1 MRGWQMEQ
9 SRLLFEMGQDLS
21 KRDPRYDILFEP
33 VQIGPVIAPNRFFA
47 VPHATGHN
55 PLMPNGSIG
64 MRETKAEGGWGTV
77 AMQLAE
83 IDPTSDISNLPM
95 EKFWDDTD
103 VKSHALMVERVKA
116 HGALAAIE
124 LAHTGLRARNMDTGT
139 PVLGPSSM
147 RILKPQNP
155 IQSKAM
161 DKADIKAFRES
172 HKAAVHRAKRA
183 GYDMV
188 YVYAAH
194 DAALVWHFLN
204 PIYNHR
210 TDEYG
215 GSFENRL
222 RLLRE
227 VLEDTMEAANGDV
240 AVAVRIPAHD
250 FKQGSPLTYD
260 NEARAVI
267 ESLAEVPDLWD
278 VNVAGWPRDS
288 GTSRFDDEGHQ
299 EKYTSY
305 VKQITTKP
313 VVGVGRYT
321 SADAMVGLIN
331 RGVYDLIGGSR
342 PSIADPFLPNKIKEG
357 RMDDIRE
364 CIGCNVCV
372 SSDAYSVPLMC
383 TQNPTISQE
392 WRRGWHPE
400 YIPQAISRDTTLIIG
415 SGPAGL
421 ECALTLA
428 KAGHEVTVAEQGV
441 EFGGRV
447 RKEASLM
454 GLSAWG
460 RVKDYRLY
468 QLRQLGNVS
477 LFANSEIGVDDATA
491 FEADN
496 IIVATGSDWRADGA
510 GATTFSSIPG
520 FAENALTP
528 DDVMAGAQ
536 MSGPIVIYDDDHYYM
551 GNVLA
556 AQLAT
561 QGFEVH
567 LVCPLPSIAEW
578 MGYTL
583 ETPRVL
589 DQMVSLG
596 VRMHPN
602 TTVHGWAGNALK
614 VSRSDSG
621 ASLPDIEGGT
631 LITVG
636 ARQPNDTVL
645 TALRDISDLAQ
656 KTTGIGD
663 CLAPNI
669 IQAAVFSGH
678 AEARRLIGGHDGD
691 VRYKRE
697 TPVLFER

>member
-1 MRGWQMEQ
+1 MDGSHPNRH
-9 SRLLFEMGQDLS
+9 
-21 KRDPRYDILFEP
+21 PRYDVLFEP
-33 VQIGPVIAPNRFFA
+33 VKIGPVTAPNRFYS
-47 VPHATGHN
+47 VPHATGHS

-64 MRETKAEGGWGTV
+64 MRAMKAEGGWGV
-77 AMQLAE
+77 VSMQVAE

-95 EKFWDDTD
+95 ERFWDDTD
-103 VKSHALMVERVKA
+103 VKSHALMVERVKR
-116 HGALAAIE
+116 HGALTAIE
-124 LAHTGLRARNMDTGT
+124 LAHTGIRARNMDTGT

-161 DKADIKAFRES
+161 DKSDIKAFRDS
-172 HKAAVHRAKRA
+172 HKRAVLRAKEA
-183 GYDMV
+183 GYDIV

-204 PIYNHR
+204 PIYNQR
-210 TDEYG
+210 SDAYG

-227 VLEDTMEAANGDV
+227 VLDDTMEAAAGDV

-250 FKQGSPLTYD
+250 FKSGSPLTYD

-278 VNVAGWPRDS
+278 VNVASWPRDS

-305 VKQITTKP
+305 VKEVTSKP

-321 SADAMVGLIN
+321 SPDAMVRLIN
-331 RGVYDLIGGSR
+331 TGVFDLIGASR

-357 RMDDIRE
+357 RIDDIRE

-400 YIPQAISRDTTLIIG
+400 IIPSAPRADATLIIG

-428 KAGHEVTVAEQGV
+428 KAGHEVTIAERAS

-447 RKEASLM
+447 LKESALK
-454 GLSAWG
+454 GLAAWG

-468 QLRQLGNVS
+468 HLRQMGNVS
-477 LFANSEIGVDDATA
+477 LYAESEIGAADIAEFA
-491 FEADN
+491 ADN
-496 IIVATGSDWRADGA
+496 IIVATGATWRNDGV
-510 GATTFSSIPG
+510 GATGFQPVDGFS
-520 FAENALTP
+520 AQALTP
-528 DDVMAGAQ
+528 DDIMGGAQ
-536 MSGPIVIYDDDHYYM
+536 ITGPVLIYDDDHYYM

-556 AQLAT
+556 GHLAAQ
-561 QGFEVH
+561 GHEVH

-583 ETPRVL
+583 ETPRVIEE
-589 DQMVSLG
+589 MIALG
-596 VRMHPN
+596 VHMHPN
-602 TTVHGWAGNALK
+602 TTAISWTASELRVA
-614 VSRSDSG
+614 RSDTG
-621 ASLPDIEGGT
+621 QELPVIKAAQ
-631 LITVG
+631 LVFVG
-636 ARQPNDTVL
+636 ARHPNDDLL
-645 TALRDISDLAQ
+645 TRLREDEALGGRV
-656 KTTGIGD
+656 TGIGD
-663 CLAPNI
+663 CLAPGI

-678 AEARRLIGGHDGD
+678 AEARRLIGGGSELGGF
-691 VRYKRE
+691 KRE
-697 TPVLFER
+697 APILFEV

>member
-1 MRGWQMEQ
+1 MDG
-9 SRLLFEMGQDLS
+9 SPT
-21 KRDPRYDILFEP
+21 RDPRYDILFEP
-33 VQIGPVIAPNRFFA
+33 VQIGPVTAPNRFYS
-47 VPHATGHN
+47 VPHATGHS
-55 PLMPNGSIG
+55 PLMPNGSIA
-64 MRETKAEGGWGTV
+64 MREMKAEGGWGV
-77 AMQLAE
+77 VSMQVAE
-83 IDPTSDISNLPM
+83 IDPSSDISNLPM
-95 EKFWDDTD
+95 ERFWDDTD
-103 VKSHALMVERVKA
+103 IKSHALMIERVKR
-116 HGALAAIE
+116 HGAITACE
-124 LAHTGLRARNMDTGT
+124 LAHTGIRARNMDTGT
-139 PVLGPSSM
+139 PVLGPSSQ

-161 DKADIKAFRES
+161 DKEDIRAFRAS
-172 HKAAVHRAKRA
+172 HRRAVGRAKQA
-183 GYDMV
+183 GYDIV

-204 PIYNHR
+204 PNYNKR

-227 VLEDTMEAANGDV
+227 VLHDTMEEAAGEV

-250 FKQGSPLTYD
+250 FKSGSPLTYD

-267 ESLAEVPDLWD
+267 EALAEVPDLWD
-278 VNVAGWPRDS
+278 VNVASWPRDS

-299 EKYTSY
+299 EAYTNY
-305 VKQITTKP
+305 VSQVTTKP

-321 SADAMVGLIN
+321 SPDTMVRLI
-331 RGVYDLIGGSR
+331 RSGDFHLIGAAR
-342 PSIADPFLPNKIKEG
+342 PSIADPFLPKKIKEG
-357 RMDDIRE
+357 RVDDIRE

-400 YIPQAISRDTTLIIG
+400 VVPKAPRRESTLIIG

-428 KAGHEVTVAEQGV
+428 RAGHEVTVADRAP

-447 RKEASLM
+447 LRESGLR

-468 QLRQLGNVS
+468 QLQQLGNVS
-477 LFANSEIGVDDATA
+477 LYAGSDISVGDVAE

-496 IIVATGSDWRADGA
+496 IIVATGALWRDDGA
-510 GATTFSSIPG
+510 GATEFDHVPG
-520 FAENALTP
+520 FAGHALTP
-528 DDVMAGAQ
+528 DDVMAGAAFD
-536 MSGPIVIYDDDHYYM
+536 GPIVIYDDDHYYM

-556 AQLAT
+556 GHLAAQGHA
-561 QGFEVH
+561 VH

-583 ETPRVL
+583 ESPRVI
-589 DQMVSLG
+589 DKMIELG
-596 VRMHPN
+596 VQMSPN
-602 TTVHGWAGNALK
+602 VTASRWSGSGLEV
-614 VSRSDSG
+614 VRSDTG
-621 ASLPDIEGGT
+621 QTLPAIEAKH
-631 LITVG
+631 LIMVG
-636 ARQPNDTVL
+636 ARTPRDALFLALKGTEGLGHKV
-645 TALRDISDLAQ
+645 TA
-656 KTTGIGD
+656 IGD
-663 CLAPNI
+663 CVAPGI

-678 AEARRLIGGHDGD
+678 AEARRLIGD
-691 VRYKRE
+691 VPASGTFRRE
-697 TPVLFER
+697 TPMLF

>member
-1 MRGWQMEQ
+1 MDG
-9 SRLLFEMGQDLS
+9 SNS
-21 KRDPRYDILFEP
+21 RDPRYDILFEP
-33 VQIGPVIAPNRFFA
+33 LKIGPVTAPNRFYS
-47 VPHATGHN
+47 VPHATGHS

-64 MRETKAEGGWGTV
+64 MREMKARGGWGV
-77 AMQLAE
+77 ISMQVAE

-95 EKFWDDTD
+95 ERFWDETD
-103 VKSHALMVERVKA
+103 VKSHALMVERVKR
-116 HGALAAIE
+116 HGAITAVEI
-124 LAHTGLRARNMDTGT
+124 AHTGIRARNMDSGT
-139 PVLGPSSM
+139 PVLGPSSQ

-172 HKAAVHRAKRA
+172 HRRAVRRSKQA
-183 GYDMV
+183 GYDIV

-204 PIYNHR
+204 PIYNKR

-227 VLEDTMEAANGDV
+227 VLEDTMEEAAGDV

-250 FKQGSPLTYD
+250 FKSGSPLTFD

-267 ESLAEVPDLWD
+267 ESLAEIPDLWD
-278 VNVAGWPRDS
+278 VNVASWPRDS
-288 GTSRFDDEGHQ
+288 GTSRFDAEGHQ

-305 VKQITTKP
+305 VKQVTTKP

-331 RGVYDLIGGSR
+331 KGIFDMVGASR
-342 PSIADPFLPNKIKEG
+342 PSIADPYLPNKIREG
-357 RMDDIRE
+357 RIDDIRE

-400 YIPQAISRDTTLIIG
+400 IIPQAPRRESSLIIG
-415 SGPAGL
+415 SGPSGL

-428 KAGHEVTVAEQGV
+428 RAGHEVTVAERAG

-447 RKEASLM
+447 SKESRLK
-454 GLSAWG
+454 GLAAWG

-468 QLRQLGNVS
+468 QLQQMSNVS
-477 LFANSEIGVDDATA
+477 LYAESDIGVDDVAE

-496 IIVATGSDWRADGA
+496 VIVATGASWRDDGT
-510 GATTFSSIPG
+510 GATSFEGIEG
-520 FAENALTP
+520 FKGAARTP
-528 DDVMAGAQ
+528 DDVMAGVAFD
-536 MSGPIVIYDDDHYYM
+536 GPIVIYDDDHYYM

-556 AQLAT
+556 GHLAAK
-561 QGFEVH
+561 GHEVH

-583 ETPRVL
+583 ESPRVL
-589 DQMVSLG
+589 EDMIALG
-596 VRMHPN
+596 VEMYPN
-602 TTVHGWAGNALK
+602 TTAICWTGDALN
-614 VSRSDSG
+614 VRRSDTG
-621 ASLPDIEGGT
+621 QPEPAITGQH

-636 ARQPNDTVL
+636 ARMPKDELLVALKNNDRF
-645 TALRDISDLAQ
+645 AGGGSR
-656 KTTGIGD
+656 IGD
-663 CLAPNI
+663 CLAPGI

-678 AEARRLIGGHDGD
+678 AEARRLIGD
-691 VRYKRE
+691 VPPSGIYRRE
-697 TPVLFER
+697 TPVLFDGRDWA

>member
-1 MRGWQMEQ
+1 MTR
-9 SRLLFEMGQDLS
+9 
-21 KRDPRYDILFEP
+21 RDPRYDILFEP
-33 VQIGPVIAPNRFFA
+33 VQIGPVTAPNRFFS
-47 VPHATGHN
+47 VPHATGHS
-55 PLMPNGSIG
+55 PLMPNGSIA
-64 MRETKAEGGWGTV
+64 MREMKAEGGWGV
-77 AMQLAE
+77 ISMQVAE

-95 EKFWDDTD
+95 ERFWDDTD
-103 VKSHALMVERVKA
+103 VKSHALMVERVKR
-116 HGALAAIE
+116 HGAITAVEI
-124 LAHTGLRARNMDTGT
+124 AHTGIRARNMDTGT

-172 HKAAVHRAKRA
+172 HRRAVQRAKKA

-204 PIYNHR
+204 PLYNKR

-215 GSFENRL
+215 GSFKNRL

-227 VLEDTMEAANGDV
+227 VLDDTMEEAAGDL

-250 FKQGSPLTYD
+250 FKSGSPLTYD

-278 VNVAGWPRDS
+278 VNVASWPRDS

-305 VKQITTKP
+305 VKQVTTKP

-321 SADAMVGLIN
+321 SADAMVSLIKK
-331 RGVYDLIGGSR
+331 GIYDLIGASR

-357 RMDDIRE
+357 RVDDIRE

-372 SSDAYSVPLMC
+372 ASDAYSVPLMC

-400 YIPQAISRDTTLIIG
+400 IIPQAPKRESALIIG
-415 SGPAGL
+415 SGPSGL

-428 KAGHEVTVAEQGV
+428 RAGLEVTVAERKS

-447 RKEASLM
+447 LKESRLK
-454 GLSAWG
+454 GLSAWA

-468 QLRQLGNVS
+468 QLQQMGNVS
-477 LFANSEIGVDDATA
+477 LYAESEIGVDDVAD
-491 FEADN
+491 FEADR
-496 IIVATGSDWRADGA
+496 IIVATGAAWRGDGVGASCFTSIEGFDGA
-510 GATTFSSIPG
+510 
-520 FAENALTP
+520 ALTP
-528 DDVMAGAQ
+528 DDI
-536 MSGPIVIYDDDHYYM
+536 MSGSSFDGPIVIYDDDHYYM

-556 AQLAT
+556 GHLSAQ
-561 QGFEVH
+561 GHEVH

-583 ETPRVL
+583 ESPRVV
-589 DQMVSLG
+589 DEMIALG
-596 VRMHPN
+596 VEMSPN
-602 TTVHGWAGNALK
+602 AAATGWTGSALEL
-614 VSRSDSG
+614 VRSDTG
-621 ASLPDIEGGT
+621 QALPSIAARH
-631 LITVG
+631 LIFVG
-636 ARQPNDTVL
+636 ARSPQD
-645 TALRDISDLAQ
+645 ALLKALKKDEALAW
-656 KTTGIGD
+656 KVSGIGD
-663 CLAPNI
+663 CLAPGI

-678 AEARRLIGGHDGD
+678 AEGRRLIGDAPASGI
-691 VRYKRE
+691 YKRE
-697 TPVLFER
+697 TPVHFDV

>member
-1 MRGWQMEQ
+1 M
-9 SRLLFEMGQDLS
+9 SH
-21 KRDPRYDILFEP
+21 RDPRYDILFEE
-33 VQIGPVIAPNRFFA
+33 VQIGPITAPNRFFS

-64 MRETKAEGGWGTV
+64 MREMKAEGGWGV
-77 AMQLAE
+77 VCMQLAE

-103 VKSHALMVERVKA
+103 IKSHALLVERIKRR
-116 HGALAAIE
+116 GALTAIE
-124 LAHTGLRARNMDTGT
+124 LAHTGIRARNMDTGT

-161 DKADIKAFRES
+161 DKQDIKAFRES
-172 HKAAVHRAKRA
+172 HKRAVHRAKQA

-204 PIYNHR
+204 PMYNHR

-227 VLEDTMEAANGDV
+227 VLEDTMEAAAGDV

-250 FKQGSPLTYD
+250 FKSGSPLTYD

-267 ESLAEVPDLWD
+267 ESLAELPDLWD

-305 VKQITTKP
+305 VKQVTTKP
-313 VVGVGRYT
+313 VVGVGRYA
-321 SADAMVGLIN
+321 SADAMASLVKK
-331 RGVYDLIGGSR
+331 GVFDLIGASR
-342 PSIADPFLPNKIKEG
+342 PSIADPFLPKKIKEG
-357 RMDDIRE
+357 RIDDIRE

-372 SSDAYSVPLMC
+372 ASDAYSVPLMC

-400 YIPQAISRDTTLIIG
+400 NIPAAPKKESTLIIG

-428 KAGHEVTVAEQGV
+428 KAGHQVTVAEREP

-447 RKEASLM
+447 LKESALR
-454 GLSAWG
+454 GLAAWG

-468 QLRQLGNVS
+468 QLRQMGNVS
-477 LFANSEIGVDDATA
+477 LYAESEIAAADVAG
-491 FEADN
+491 FGADN
-496 IIVATGSDWRADGA
+496 VVVATGSIWRNDGA
-510 GATTFSSIPG
+510 GATTFKAIEG
-520 FAENALTP
+520 FVGNALTP
-528 DDVMAGAQ
+528 DDVMAGAEI
-536 MSGPIVIYDDDHYYM
+536 SGPVVIYDDDHYYM

-556 AQLAT
+556 GHLAAK
-561 QGFEVH
+561 GHEVH

-583 ETPRVL
+583 ESPRVL
-589 DQMVSLG
+589 DDMVELG
-596 VRMHPN
+596 VHMHPN
-602 TTVHGWAGNALK
+602 TTVSRWNGSALEVARADTGQELPQIAGAH
-614 VSRSDSG
+614 
-621 ASLPDIEGGT
+621 
-631 LITVG
+631 LIAVG
-636 ARQPNDTVL
+636 ARLPTDDL
-645 TALRDISDLAQ
+645 LSKLREDPALADCVS
-656 KTTGIGD
+656 GIGD
-663 CLAPNI
+663 CLAPGI

-678 AEARRLIGGHDGD
+678 AEARRLIGDFPESGI
-691 VRYKRE
+691 YKRE
-697 TPVLFER
+697 TPVLFDR

>member
-1 MRGWQMEQ
+1 
-9 SRLLFEMGQDLS
+9 
-21 KRDPRYDILFEP
+21 
-33 VQIGPVIAPNRFFA
+33 
-47 VPHATGHN
+47 
-55 PLMPNGSIG
+55 
-64 MRETKAEGGWGTV
+64 
-77 AMQLAE
+77 MQLAE
-83 IDPTSDISNLPM
+83 IDPTSDISNLPI

-103 VKSHALMVERVKA
+103 VKSHALMVERVKK
-116 HGALAAIE
+116 HGALTAIE

-139 PVLGPSSM
+139 PVLAPSSL

-161 DKADIKAFRES
+161 DKSDIAAFRKS
-172 HKAAVHRAKRA
+172 HRAAVRRAKQA

-204 PIYNHR
+204 PLYNYR

-215 GSFENRL
+215 GSFENRM

-227 VLEDTMEAANGDV
+227 VLEDTMDEAAGDV

-250 FKQGSPLTYD
+250 FKAGSPLTYD
-260 NEARAVI
+260 NEARDVI
-267 ESLAEVPDLWD
+267 EALAEVPDLWD

-288 GTSRFDDEGHQ
+288 GTSRFDHEGHQ

-305 VKQITTKP
+305 VKGLTSKP

-321 SADAMVGLIN
+321 SPDAMVGLIK
-331 RGVYDLIGGSR
+331 RGVYDFIGASR

-357 RMDDIRE
+357 RIEDIRE

-400 YIPQAISRDTTLIIG
+400 YIPQAPRAEKTLIIG

-421 ECALTLA
+421 DCALTLA
-428 KAGHEVTVAEQGV
+428 KAGHDVTLAEKHA

-447 RKEASLM
+447 RLESALR

-460 RVKDYRLY
+460 RVADYRLY
-468 QLRQLGNVS
+468 HLRQMANVALYS
-477 LFANSEIGVDDATA
+477 ASDITA
-491 FEADN
+491 GDIVAFDTDN
-496 IIVATGSDWRADGA
+496 IVFATGSTWRNDGV
-510 GATTFSSIPG
+510 GATRYTPIDG
-520 FAENALTP
+520 FAAHAMTP
-528 DDVMAGAQ
+528 DDVMAGRHIT
-536 MSGPIVIYDDDHYYM
+536 GPVVIYDDDHYYM

-556 AQLAT
+556 AHMAAK
-561 QGFEVH
+561 GVKVH

-583 ETPRVL
+583 ESPRVL
-589 DQMVSLG
+589 DEMMTLG
-596 VRMHPN
+596 VHMYPN
-602 TTVHGWAGNALK
+602 TSAVRWSGSSLH
-614 VSRSDSG
+614 VVRSDTGQDLPEIAG
-621 ASLPDIEGGT
+621 AT
-631 LITVG
+631 LIDVSG
-636 ARQPNDTVL
+636 RMPNDGL
-645 TALRDISDLAQ
+645 LNQMKENPNISASVR
-656 KTTGIGD
+656 GIGD
-663 CLAPNI
+663 CLAPGI

-678 AEARRLIGGHDGD
+678 AEARRLIGD
-691 VRYKRE
+691 VPENGIYKRE
-697 TPVLFER
+697 TPVLFEI

>member
-1 MRGWQMEQ
+1 MDG
-9 SRLLFEMGQDLS
+9 SPT
-21 KRDPRYDILFEP
+21 RDPRYDILFEP
-33 VQIGPVIAPNRFFA
+33 VKIGPVTAPNRFYS
-47 VPHATGHN
+47 VPHATGHS

-64 MRETKAEGGWGTV
+64 MREMKAEGGWGTV
-77 AMQLAE
+77 SMQVAE
-83 IDPTSDISNLPM
+83 IDPSSDISNLPM

-103 VKSHALMVERVKA
+103 VKSHALMIERVKR
-116 HGALAAIE
+116 HGAITACE
-124 LAHTGLRARNMDTGT
+124 LAHTGIRARNMDTGT
-139 PVLGPSSM
+139 PVLGPSSQ

-161 DKADIKAFRES
+161 DKDDIRAFRDS
-172 HKAAVHRAKRA
+172 HRRAVQRAKQA
-183 GYDMV
+183 GYDIV

-204 PIYNHR
+204 PNYNKR

-227 VLEDTMEAANGDV
+227 VLDDTMEEAAGEV

-250 FKQGSPLTYD
+250 FKSGSPLTYD

-267 ESLAEVPDLWD
+267 EALAEVPDLWD
-278 VNVAGWPRDS
+278 VNVASWPRDS

-299 EKYTSY
+299 EKYTNY
-305 VKQITTKP
+305 VSQITTKP

-321 SADAMVGLIN
+321 SPDTMVRLVKSGEFH
-331 RGVYDLIGGSR
+331 LIGASR

-357 RMDDIRE
+357 RIDDIRE

-400 YIPQAISRDTTLIIG
+400 IIPKAPSRDNTLIIG
-415 SGPAGL
+415 AGPSGL

-428 KAGHEVTVAEQGV
+428 RAGHQVTVAERSS

-447 RKEASLM
+447 LKESQLK

-468 QLRQLGNVS
+468 QLQQMGNVS
-477 LFANSEIGVDDATA
+477 LYTESEIGADDVAD

-496 IIVATGSDWRADGA
+496 IIIATGARWRDDGA
-510 GATTFSSIPG
+510 GATEFDHIPG
-520 FAENALTP
+520 FAGHALTP
-528 DDVMAGAQ
+528 DDVMGNAQ
-536 MSGPIVIYDDDHYYM
+536 FDGPIAVYDDDHYYM

-556 AQLAT
+556 GHLAAQ
-561 QGFEVH
+561 GHEVH

-583 ETPRVL
+583 ESPRVL
-589 DQMVSLG
+589 DQMIELG
-596 VRMHPN
+596 VEMHPN
-602 TTVHGWAGNALK
+602 VTATAWTGNALK
-614 VSRSDSG
+614 VARSDTG
-621 ASLPDIEGGT
+621 RALPAIEAKH
-631 LITVG
+631 LVMVG
-636 ARQPNDTVL
+636 ARTPQDGLLNTL
-645 TALRDISDLAQ
+645 KAAEGM
-656 KTTGIGD
+656 TGKVSGVGD
-663 CLAPNI
+663 CLAPGI

-678 AEARRLIGGHDGD
+678 AEARRLIGD
-691 VRYKRE
+691 VPDTGVFKRE
-697 TPVLFER
+697 TPMLF

>member
-1 MRGWQMEQ
+1 MDSGAH
-9 SRLLFEMGQDLS
+9 
-21 KRDPRYDILFEP
+21 KRDPRYDVLFEP
-33 VQIGPVIAPNRFFA
+33 VQIGPVTAPNRFYS
-47 VPHATGHN
+47 VPHATGHS

-64 MRETKAEGGWGTV
+64 MREMKAEGGWGV
-77 AMQLAE
+77 ISMQVAE
-83 IDPTSDISNLPM
+83 IDLTSDISNLPM
-95 EKFWDDTD
+95 ERFWDDTD
-103 VKSHALMVERVKA
+103 IKSHALMVERVKK
-116 HGALAAIE
+116 HGAITAVE
-124 LAHTGLRARNMDTGT
+124 LAHTGIRARNMDTGT

-161 DKADIKAFRES
+161 DKEDIKAFRDS
-172 HKAAVHRAKRA
+172 HRRAVYRAKEA
-183 GYDMV
+183 GYDIV

-204 PIYNHR
+204 PMYNQR
-210 TDEYG
+210 ADEYG

-227 VLEDTMEAANGDV
+227 VLEDTMEAAAGDV

-250 FKQGSPLTYD
+250 FKSGSPLTYD

-267 ESLAEVPDLWD
+267 ESLAEIPDLWD
-278 VNVAGWPRDS
+278 VNVASWPRDS

-305 VKQITTKP
+305 VKQVTTKP

-321 SADAMVGLIN
+321 SADAMVSLVKK
-331 RGVYDLIGGSR
+331 GVFDLIGASR

-357 RMDDIRE
+357 RIDDIRE

-400 YIPQAISRDTTLIIG
+400 IIPQAPQKEKTLIIG

-428 KAGHEVTVAEQGV
+428 RAGHEVTVAERAS

-447 RKEASLM
+447 LRESGLK
-454 GLSAWG
+454 GLSAWA

-468 QLRQLGNVS
+468 QLQQMGNVS
-477 LFANSEIGVDDATA
+477 LYAESEIDANDVA
-491 FEADN
+491 DFEADN
-496 IIVATGSDWRADGA
+496 IVVATGAKWRNDGV
-510 GATTFSSIPG
+510 GATRFSPIEG
-520 FAENALTP
+520 FVENAVTP
-528 DDVMAGAQ
+528 DDVMAGAEFN
-536 MSGPIVIYDDDHYYM
+536 GPIVIYDDDHYYM

-556 AQLAT
+556 GHLAAR
-561 QGFEVH
+561 GHEVH

-583 ETPRVL
+583 ESPRVL
-589 DQMVSLG
+589 DEMVELG
-596 VRMHPN
+596 VHMYPN
-602 TTVHGWAGNALK
+602 TTVGRWTGTALE
-614 VSRSDSG
+614 VTRSDTGQILPAISG
-621 ASLPDIEGGT
+621 KH
-631 LITVG
+631 LIAVG
-636 ARQPNDTVL
+636 ARRPQDSL
-645 TALRDISDLAQ
+645 LAEL
-656 KTTGIGD
+656 KRLPGLGDHVTGIGD
-663 CLAPNI
+663 CLAPSI

-678 AEARRLIGGHDGD
+678 AHARRLIGHEPENGI
-691 VRYKRE
+691 YKRE
-697 TPVLFER
+697 TPVLFDR

>member
-1 MRGWQMEQ
+1 MDGDAAR
-9 SRLLFEMGQDLS
+9 
-21 KRDPRYDILFEP
+21 RDPRYDVLFDP
-33 VQIGPVIAPNRFFA
+33 VKIGPVTAPNRFFA
-47 VPHATGHN
+47 VPHATGHS

-64 MRETKAEGGWGTV
+64 MREMKAEGGWGTI

-83 IDPTSDISNLPM
+83 IDPSSDISNLPM
-95 EKFWDDTD
+95 ERLWDDTD
-103 VKSHALMVERVKA
+103 VKAHALMVERVKK
-116 HGALAAIE
+116 HGALTACE
-124 LAHTGLRARNMDTGT
+124 LAHTGIRARNMDTGT
-139 PVLGPSSM
+139 PVLGPSSQ

-161 DKADIKAFRES
+161 DKDDIRAFRES
-172 HKAAVHRAKRA
+172 HRRAVRRARQA
-183 GYDMV
+183 GYDIV

-204 PIYNHR
+204 PIYNRR

-227 VLEDTMEAANGDV
+227 VLDDTMEEAAGKV

-250 FKQGSPLTYD
+250 FKSGSPLTYD

-267 ESLAEVPDLWD
+267 ERLAEVPDLWD
-278 VNVAGWPRDS
+278 VNVASWPRDS

-305 VKQITTKP
+305 VKQITSKP

-321 SADAMVGLIN
+321 SADAMVSLVRKGI
-331 RGVYDLIGGSR
+331 YDLIGAAR

-357 RMDDIRE
+357 RIDDIRE

-400 YIPQAISRDTTLIIG
+400 IIPQAPRRASTLIIG

-428 KAGHEVTVAEQGV
+428 RAGHEVTVAERAS

-447 RKEASLM
+447 REESGLR

-477 LFANSEIGVDDATA
+477 LFAASEIDAQGA
-491 FEADN
+491 ADFDADN
-496 IIVATGSDWRADGA
+496 IVVATGATWGGDGV
-510 GATTFSSIPG
+510 GATEFGGVEG
-520 FAENALTP
+520 FDEAALTP
-528 DDVMAGAQ
+528 DDVMAGAAFD
-536 MSGPIVIYDDDHYYM
+536 GPIIIYDDDHYYM

-556 AQLAT
+556 GHLAAQ
-561 QGFEVH
+561 GHRVH

-583 ETPRVL
+583 ESPRVI
-589 DQMVSLG
+589 DEMIALG
-596 VRMHPN
+596 VETYPN
-602 TTVHGWAGNALK
+602 TTALGWTGSGLR
-614 VSRSDSG
+614 VTRSDTG
-621 ASLPDIEGGT
+621 QALPEIMGKH
-631 LITVG
+631 LVFVG
-636 ARQPNDTVL
+636 ARTPRAGLL
-645 TALRDISDLAQ
+645 TALKATDGLQGKLSAV
-656 KTTGIGD
+656 GD
-663 CLAPNI
+663 CVAPGI

-678 AEARRLIGGHDGD
+678 AAARRLIGD
-691 VRYKRE
+691 VPNSGIYKRE
-697 TPVLFER
+697 TPVLFDG

>member
-1 MRGWQMEQ
+1 M
-9 SRLLFEMGQDLS
+9 
-21 KRDPRYDILFEP
+21 RDPRYDILFEP
-33 VQIGPVIAPNRFFA
+33 VKIGPITAPNRFFS

-64 MRETKAEGGWGTV
+64 MREMKAEGGWGV
-77 AMQLAE
+77 VSMQLAE
-83 IDPTSDISNLPM
+83 IDPTSDISNLPI

-103 VKSHALMVERVKA
+103 VKSHALLVERIKK
-116 HGALAAIE
+116 HGSLTAIE
-124 LAHTGLRARNMDTGT
+124 LAHTGIRARNMDTGT

-161 DKADIKAFRES
+161 DKQDIKDFRES
-172 HKAAVHRAKRA
+172 HKRAVHRAKQA

-204 PIYNHR
+204 PMYNHR

-227 VLEDTMEAANGDV
+227 VLHDTMEAAAGDV

-250 FKQGSPLTYD
+250 FKEGSPLTYD

-267 ESLAEVPDLWD
+267 ESLADVPDLWD

-299 EKYTSY
+299 EKYTGY
-305 VKQITTKP
+305 VKQITSKP

-321 SADAMVGLIN
+321 SVDAMVGLVKK
-331 RGVYDLIGGSR
+331 GVFDLIGASR
-342 PSIADPFLPNKIKEG
+342 PSIADPFLPNKVKEG
-357 RMDDIRE
+357 RIDDIRE

-400 YIPQAISRDTTLIIG
+400 NIPAAPRAENTLIIG

-428 KAGHEVTVAEQGV
+428 KAGHTVTIAEKDA

-447 RKEASLM
+447 RHESALK
-454 GLSAWG
+454 GLAAWG

-468 QLRQLGNVS
+468 QLQQMGNVS
-477 LFANSEIGVDDATA
+477 LYAESEIAPGDVAD

-496 IIVATGSDWRADGA
+496 IIVATGSKWCNSGA
-510 GATTFSSIPG
+510 GATTFSAIDG
-520 FAENALTP
+520 FAEHAITP
-528 DDVMAGAQ
+528 DDVMAGAEIN
-536 MSGPIVIYDDDHYYM
+536 GPVVIYDDDHYYM

-556 AQLAT
+556 AHLASL
-561 QGFEVH
+561 GHEVH

-583 ETPRVL
+583 ESPRVL
-589 DQMVSLG
+589 DQMVELG
-596 VRMHPN
+596 VHMHPN
-602 TTVHGWAGNALK
+602 TTVKSWTGSALK
-614 VSRSDSG
+614 VTRSDSG
-621 ASLPDIEGGT
+621 TDMSDIAGGT
-631 LITVG
+631 LISVG
-636 ARQPNDTVL
+636 VRNPSDGLL
-645 TALRDISDLAQ
+645 TALKDMSELAD
-656 KTTGIGD
+656 KVSGIGD
-663 CLAPNI
+663 CLAPGI

-678 AEARRLIGGHDGD
+678 AEARKRIGDEPKNGI
-691 VRYKRE
+691 YKRE
-697 TPVLFER
+697 TPVLFPR

>member
-1 MRGWQMEQ
+1 
-9 SRLLFEMGQDLS
+9 
-21 KRDPRYDILFEP
+21 
-33 VQIGPVIAPNRFFA
+33 
-47 VPHATGHN
+47 
-55 PLMPNGSIG
+55 MPNGSIG
-64 MRETKAEGGWGTV
+64 MREMKAEGGWGV
-77 AMQLAE
+77 VCMQLAE

-103 VKSHALMVERVKA
+103 IKSHALLVERIKR
-116 HGALAAIE
+116 HGALTAIE
-124 LAHTGLRARNMDTGT
+124 LAHTGIRARNMDTGT

-161 DKADIKAFRES
+161 DKQDIKAFRES
-172 HKAAVHRAKRA
+172 HKRAVHRAKQA

-204 PIYNHR
+204 PMYNHR

-227 VLEDTMEAANGDV
+227 VLEDTMEAAAGDV

-250 FKQGSPLTYD
+250 FKSGSPLTYD

-267 ESLAEVPDLWD
+267 ESLAELPDLWD

-305 VKQITTKP
+305 VKQVTTKP
-313 VVGVGRYT
+313 VVGVGRYA
-321 SADAMVGLIN
+321 SADAMARLVKK
-331 RGVYDLIGGSR
+331 GVFDLIGASR
-342 PSIADPFLPNKIKEG
+342 PSIADPFLPKKIKEG
-357 RMDDIRE
+357 RIDDIRE

-372 SSDAYSVPLMC
+372 ASDAYSVPLMC

-400 YIPQAISRDTTLIIG
+400 NIPAAPKKESTLIIG

-428 KAGHEVTVAEQGV
+428 KAGHQVTVAERES

-447 RKEASLM
+447 LEESALR
-454 GLSAWG
+454 GLAAWG

-468 QLRQLGNVS
+468 QLRQMGNVS
-477 LFANSEIGVDDATA
+477 LYAESEIAAADVAG
-491 FEADN
+491 FGADN
-496 IIVATGSDWRADGA
+496 VVVATGSIWRDDGA
-510 GATTFSSIPG
+510 GATTFKAIEG
-520 FAENALTP
+520 FAGNALTP
-528 DDVMAGAQ
+528 DDVMAGAEI
-536 MSGPIVIYDDDHYYM
+536 SGPVVIYDDDHYYM

-556 AQLAT
+556 GHLAAK
-561 QGFEVH
+561 GHEVH

-583 ETPRVL
+583 ESPRVL
-589 DQMVSLG
+589 DDMVELG
-596 VRMHPN
+596 VHMHPN
-602 TTVHGWAGNALK
+602 TTVSRWNGSALEVARADTGQELPQIAGAH
-614 VSRSDSG
+614 
-621 ASLPDIEGGT
+621 
-631 LITVG
+631 LIAVG
-636 ARQPNDTVL
+636 ARLPTDDL
-645 TALRDISDLAQ
+645 LSKLREDPALADCVS
-656 KTTGIGD
+656 GIGD
-663 CLAPNI
+663 CLAPGI

-678 AEARRLIGGHDGD
+678 AEARRLIGD
-691 VRYKRE
+691 VPESGIYKRE
-697 TPVLFER
+697 TPVLFDR

>member
-1 MRGWQMEQ
+1 M
-9 SRLLFEMGQDLS
+9 SH
-21 KRDPRYDILFEP
+21 RDPRYDILFEE
-33 VQIGPVIAPNRFFA
+33 VQIGPITAPNRFFS

-64 MRETKAEGGWGTV
+64 MREMKAEGGWGV
-77 AMQLAE
+77 VCMQLAE

-103 VKSHALMVERVKA
+103 IKSHALLVERIKR
-116 HGALAAIE
+116 HGALTAIE
-124 LAHTGLRARNMDTGT
+124 LAHTGIRARNMDTGT

-161 DKADIKAFRES
+161 DKQDIKAFRES
-172 HKAAVHRAKRA
+172 HKRAVHRAKQA

-204 PIYNHR
+204 PMYNHR

-227 VLEDTMEAANGDV
+227 VLEDTMEAAAGDV

-250 FKQGSPLTYD
+250 FKSGSPLTYD

-267 ESLAEVPDLWD
+267 ESLAELPDLWD

-305 VKQITTKP
+305 VKQVTTKP
-313 VVGVGRYT
+313 VVGVGRYA
-321 SADAMVGLIN
+321 SADAMASLVKK
-331 RGVYDLIGGSR
+331 GVFDLIGASR
-342 PSIADPFLPNKIKEG
+342 PSIADPFLPKKIKEG
-357 RMDDIRE
+357 RIDDIRE

-372 SSDAYSVPLMC
+372 ASDAYSVPLMC

-400 YIPQAISRDTTLIIG
+400 NIPAAPKKESTLIIG

-428 KAGHEVTVAEQGV
+428 KAGHQVTVAERES

-447 RKEASLM
+447 LKESALR
-454 GLSAWG
+454 GLAAWG

-468 QLRQLGNVS
+468 QLRQMGNVS
-477 LFANSEIGVDDATA
+477 LYAESEIAAADVAG
-491 FEADN
+491 FGADN
-496 IIVATGSDWRADGA
+496 VVVATGSIWRDDGA
-510 GATTFSSIPG
+510 GATTFNAIEG
-520 FAENALTP
+520 FAGNALTP
-528 DDVMAGAQ
+528 DDVMAGAEI
-536 MSGPIVIYDDDHYYM
+536 SGPVVIYDDDHYYM

-556 AQLAT
+556 GHLAAK
-561 QGFEVH
+561 GHEVH

-583 ETPRVL
+583 ESPRVL
-589 DQMVSLG
+589 DDMVELG
-596 VRMHPN
+596 VHMHPN
-602 TTVHGWAGNALK
+602 TTVSRWNGSALEVARADTGQELPQIAGAH
-614 VSRSDSG
+614 
-621 ASLPDIEGGT
+621 
-631 LITVG
+631 LIAVG
-636 ARQPNDTVL
+636 ARLPQDDLLSKLQEDP
-645 TALRDISDLAQ
+645 ALADCVS
-656 KTTGIGD
+656 GIGD
-663 CLAPNI
+663 CLAPGI

-678 AEARRLIGGHDGD
+678 AEARRLIGD
-691 VRYKRE
+691 VPESGIYKRE
-697 TPVLFER
+697 TPVLFDR

>member
-1 MRGWQMEQ
+1 
-9 SRLLFEMGQDLS
+9 
-21 KRDPRYDILFEP
+21 
-33 VQIGPVIAPNRFFA
+33 
-47 VPHATGHN
+47 
-55 PLMPNGSIG
+55 MPNGSIG
-64 MRETKAEGGWGTV
+64 MREIKAEGGWGTIS
-77 AMQLAE
+77 MQVAE

-103 VKSHALMVERVKA
+103 IKSHALMVERVKK
-116 HGALAAIE
+116 HGAITACE
-124 LAHTGLRARNMDTGT
+124 LAHTGIRARNMDTGT
-139 PVLGPSSM
+139 PVLGPSSV

-161 DKADIKAFRES
+161 DKQDIKAFRDS
-172 HKAAVHRAKRA
+172 HRRAVQRAKRA
-183 GYDMV
+183 GYDIV

-204 PIYNHR
+204 PIYNQR

-227 VLEDTMEAANGDV
+227 VLDDTMDEAAGDV

-250 FKQGSPLTYD
+250 FKSGSPLTYD

-278 VNVAGWPRDS
+278 INVASWPRDS

-305 VKQITTKP
+305 VKQVTTKP

-321 SADAMVGLIN
+321 SADAMVGLI
-331 RGVYDLIGGSR
+331 RKGVFDLIGASR

-357 RMDDIRE
+357 RIDDIRE
-364 CIGCNVCV
+364 CIGCNICV

-400 YIPQAISRDTTLIIG
+400 VIPQAPNSENTLIIG

-428 KAGHEVTVAEQGV
+428 RAGHEVTVAERGA

-447 RKEASLM
+447 TKESRLR

-468 QLRQLGNVS
+468 QLQQMGNVS
-477 LFANSEIGVDDATA
+477 LYAESEIDAVA
-491 FEADN
+491 VADFEADN
-496 IIVATGSDWRADGA
+496 IIVATGSQWRSDGV
-510 GATTFSSIPG
+510 GATSFAAIDG
-520 FAENALTP
+520 FEGHALTP
-528 DDVMAGAQ
+528 DDVMAGAELD
-536 MSGPIVIYDDDHYYM
+536 GPIVIYDDDHYYM

-556 AQLAT
+556 GHLAAQ
-561 QGFEVH
+561 GHEVH

-583 ETPRVL
+583 ESQRVIDEML
-589 DQMVSLG
+589 DLG
-596 VRMHPN
+596 VQMHPN
-602 TTVHGWAGNALK
+602 TTATRWTGSSLQIT
-614 VSRSDSG
+614 RSDTRQ
-621 ASLPDIEGGT
+621 AMPQIEGAH
-631 LITVG
+631 LIAVG
-636 ARQPNDTVL
+636 ARSPRD
-645 TALRDISDLAQ
+645 ALYSELRADQTLGNRV
-656 KTTGIGD
+656 TGIGD
-663 CLAPNI
+663 CLAPGI

-678 AEARRLIGGHDGD
+678 AMARRLIGHEPENGI
-691 VRYKRE
+691 YKRE
-697 TPVLFER
+697 TPVLFERVSA

>member
-1 MRGWQMEQ
+1 M
-9 SRLLFEMGQDLS
+9 
-21 KRDPRYDILFEP
+21 RDPRYDILFEP
-33 VQIGPVIAPNRFFA
+33 VRIGPVTAPNRFFS

-64 MRETKAEGGWGTV
+64 MREMKAEGGWGVV

-83 IDPTSDISNLPM
+83 IDPTSDISNLPI

-103 VKSHALMVERVKA
+103 VKSHALLVERVKK
-116 HGALAAIE
+116 HGALTAIE
-124 LAHTGLRARNMDTGT
+124 LAHTGIRARNMDTGT

-161 DKADIKAFRES
+161 DKQDIKAFRES
-172 HKAAVHRAKRA
+172 HKRAVQRAKQA

-204 PIYNHR
+204 PIYNRR

-227 VLEDTMEAANGDV
+227 VLEDTMEAAAGDV

-250 FKQGSPLTYD
+250 FKSGSPLTYD

-267 ESLAEVPDLWD
+267 ETLAEVPDLWD

-299 EKYTSY
+299 EKYTGY

-321 SADAMVGLIN
+321 SVDAMVSLVKK
-331 RGVYDLIGGSR
+331 GVFDLIGASR
-342 PSIADPFLPNKIKEG
+342 PSIADPFLPNKVKEG
-357 RMDDIRE
+357 RIDDIRE

-372 SSDAYSVPLMC
+372 ASDAYSVPLMC

-400 YIPQAISRDTTLIIG
+400 IIPKATKAENTLIIG

-428 KAGHEVTVAEQGV
+428 KAGHSVTVAEKEK

-447 RKEASLM
+447 RRESALN
-454 GLSAWG
+454 GLGAWR
-460 RVKDYRLY
+460 RVSDYRLY
-468 QLRQLGNVS
+468 QLRQMSNVA
-477 LFANSEIGVDDATA
+477 LYAESEISAGDIAE

-496 IIVATGSDWRADGA
+496 IVVATGSKWCNSGA
-510 GATTFSSIPG
+510 GATTFSAIDG
-520 FAENALTP
+520 FSEHAITP
-528 DDVMAGAQ
+528 DDVMSGAEIN
-536 MSGPIVIYDDDHYYM
+536 GPVVIYDDDHYYM

-556 AQLAT
+556 AHLAS
-561 QGFEVH
+561 QGHEVH

-589 DQMVSLG
+589 DQMVDLG
-596 VRMHPN
+596 VHMHPN
-602 TTVHGWAGNALK
+602 TTVRAWTGSALE
-614 VSRSDSG
+614 VTRSDSG
-621 ASLPDIEGGT
+621 ADMPDIAGGT
-631 LITVG
+631 LISVG
-636 ARQPNDTVL
+636 VRNPFDGL
-645 TALRDISDLAQ
+645 LMSLRDMPDLAE
-656 KTTGIGD
+656 KVSGIGD
-663 CLAPNI
+663 CLAPGI

-678 AEARRLIGGHDGD
+678 AEARKRIGFEPVDGI
-691 VRYKRE
+691 YKRE
-697 TPVLFER
+697 TPVLFPR

>member
-1 MRGWQMEQ
+1 
-9 SRLLFEMGQDLS
+9 MGGS
-21 KRDPRYDILFEP
+21 NPNRDPRYDILFEE
-33 VQIGPVIAPNRFFA
+33 VKIGPITAPNRFFS

-64 MRETKAEGGWGTV
+64 MREMKAEGGWGLV
-77 AMQLAE
+77 SMQLAE
-83 IDPTSDISNLPM
+83 IDPTSDISNLPI
-95 EKFWDDTD
+95 ERFWDETD
-103 VKSHALMVERVKA
+103 VKSHALLVERIKK
-116 HGALAAIE
+116 HGALTAIE
-124 LAHTGLRARNMDTGT
+124 LAHTGIRARNMDTGT

-161 DKADIKAFRES
+161 DKQDIKAFRES
-172 HKAAVHRAKRA
+172 HKRAVHRAKDA

-194 DAALVWHFLN
+194 DASLVWHFIN
-204 PIYNHR
+204 PMYNRR

-222 RLLRE
+222 RLFRE
-227 VLEDTMEAANGDV
+227 VLEDTMEAASGDV

-250 FKQGSPLTYD
+250 FKSGSPLTYD

-288 GTSRFDDEGHQ
+288 GTSRFDAEGHQ

-305 VKQITTKP
+305 VKQVTTKP

-321 SADAMVGLIN
+321 SADAMVSLVKKGIF
-331 RGVYDLIGGSR
+331 DLIGASR
-342 PSIADPFLPNKIKEG
+342 PSIADPFLPNKIKAG
-357 RMDDIRE
+357 RIDDIRE

-400 YIPQAISRDTTLIIG
+400 NIPSAPKKETTLIIG
-415 SGPAGL
+415 SGPSGL

-428 KAGHEVTVAEQGV
+428 KAGHDVTVAERAS

-447 RKEASLM
+447 LKESALK

-460 RVKDYRLY
+460 RVIDYRLY
-468 QLRQLGNVS
+468 QLQQMVNVS
-477 LFANSEIGVDDATA
+477 IYAESDIGADDVAA

-496 IIVATGSDWRADGA
+496 IVVATGAKWRNDGA
-510 GATTFSSIPG
+510 GATTFKAIDG
-520 FAENALTP
+520 FAEHALTP
-528 DDVMAGAQ
+528 DDVMAAVDL
-536 MSGPIVIYDDDHYYM
+536 SGPIVIHDDDHYYM

-556 AQLAT
+556 GHLAAR
-561 QGFEVH
+561 GHEVH

-583 ETPRVL
+583 ESPRVL
-589 DQMVSLG
+589 DEMMELG
-596 VRMHPN
+596 VNMYPN
-602 TTVHGWAGNALK
+602 TTVIRWTGSALEIA
-614 VSRSDSG
+614 RSDTSQ
-621 ASLPDIEGGT
+621 ALPSIEGAH
-631 LITVG
+631 LISVG
-636 ARQPNDTVL
+636 ARSPDDALFNTLKQNDT
-645 TALRDISDLAQ
+645 LADRVH
-656 KTTGIGD
+656 GIGD
-663 CLAPNI
+663 CLAPGI

-678 AEARRLIGGHDGD
+678 AKARSLIGDMPDNGI
-691 VRYKRE
+691 YKRE
-697 TPVLFER
+697 TPVLFAR

>member
-1 MRGWQMEQ
+1 M
-9 SRLLFEMGQDLS
+9 SH
-21 KRDPRYDILFEP
+21 RDPRYDILFEE
-33 VQIGPVIAPNRFFA
+33 VQIGPITAPNRFFS

-64 MRETKAEGGWGTV
+64 MREMKAEGGWGV
-77 AMQLAE
+77 VCMQLAE

-103 VKSHALMVERVKA
+103 IKSHALLVERIKR
-116 HGALAAIE
+116 HGALTAIE
-124 LAHTGLRARNMDTGT
+124 LAHTGIRARNMDTGT

-161 DKADIKAFRES
+161 DKQDIKAFRES
-172 HKAAVHRAKRA
+172 HKRAVHRAKQA

-204 PIYNHR
+204 PMYNHR

-215 GSFENRL
+215 GSFDNRL

-227 VLEDTMEAANGDV
+227 VLEDTMEAAAGDV

-250 FKQGSPLTYD
+250 FKSGSPLTYD

-267 ESLAEVPDLWD
+267 ESLAELPDLWD

-305 VKQITTKP
+305 VKQVTTKP
-313 VVGVGRYT
+313 VVGVGRYA
-321 SADAMVGLIN
+321 SADAMASLVKK
-331 RGVYDLIGGSR
+331 GVFDLIGASR
-342 PSIADPFLPNKIKEG
+342 PSIADPFLPKKIKEG
-357 RMDDIRE
+357 RIDDIRE

-372 SSDAYSVPLMC
+372 ASDAYSVPLMC

-400 YIPQAISRDTTLIIG
+400 NIPAAPRKESTLIIG

-428 KAGHEVTVAEQGV
+428 KAGHQVTVAERES

-447 RKEASLM
+447 LKESALR
-454 GLSAWG
+454 GLAAWG
-460 RVKDYRLY
+460 RVNDYRLY
-468 QLRQLGNVS
+468 QLRQMGNVS
-477 LFANSEIGVDDATA
+477 LYAESEIAAADVAG
-491 FEADN
+491 FGADN
-496 IIVATGSDWRADGA
+496 VVVATGSIWRNDGA
-510 GATTFSSIPG
+510 GATTFKAIEG
-520 FAENALTP
+520 FVGNALTP
-528 DDVMAGAQ
+528 DDVMAGAEI
-536 MSGPIVIYDDDHYYM
+536 SGPVVIYDDDHYYM

-556 AQLAT
+556 GHLAAK
-561 QGFEVH
+561 GHEVH

-583 ETPRVL
+583 ESTRVL
-589 DQMVSLG
+589 DDMVELG
-596 VRMHPN
+596 VHMHPN
-602 TTVHGWAGNALK
+602 TTVSRWNGSALEVARADTGQELPQIAGAHLIAVVQGCRK
-614 VSRSDSG
+614 TICSPSYKKILPLHIASPVSAI
-621 ASLPDIEGGT
+621 ASPPASFRRQYSPATPRL
-631 LITVG
+631 VG
-636 ARQPNDTVL
+636 
-645 TALRDISDLAQ
+645 
-656 KTTGIGD
+656 
-663 CLAPNI
+663 
-669 IQAAVFSGH
+669 
-678 AEARRLIGGHDGD
+678 
-691 VRYKRE
+691 
-697 TPVLFER
+697 

>member
-1 MRGWQMEQ
+1 M
-9 SRLLFEMGQDLS
+9 SH
-21 KRDPRYDILFEP
+21 RDPRYDILFEE
-33 VQIGPVIAPNRFFA
+33 VQIGPITTPNRFFS

-64 MRETKAEGGWGTV
+64 MREMKAEGGWGV
-77 AMQLAE
+77 VCMQLAE

-103 VKSHALMVERVKA
+103 IKSHALLVERIKR
-116 HGALAAIE
+116 HGALTAIE
-124 LAHTGLRARNMDTGT
+124 LAHTGIRARNMDTGT

-161 DKADIKAFRES
+161 DKQDIKAFRES
-172 HKAAVHRAKRA
+172 HKRAVHRAKQA

-204 PIYNHR
+204 PMYNHR

-227 VLEDTMEAANGDV
+227 VLEDTMEAAAGDV

-250 FKQGSPLTYD
+250 FKSGSPLTYD

-267 ESLAEVPDLWD
+267 ESLAELPDLWD

-305 VKQITTKP
+305 VKQVTTKP
-313 VVGVGRYT
+313 VVGVGRYA
-321 SADAMVGLIN
+321 SADAMARLVKK
-331 RGVYDLIGGSR
+331 GVFDLIGASR
-342 PSIADPFLPNKIKEG
+342 PSIADPFLPKKIKEG
-357 RMDDIRE
+357 RIDDIRE

-372 SSDAYSVPLMC
+372 ASDAYSVPLMC

-400 YIPQAISRDTTLIIG
+400 NIPAAPKKESTLIIG

-428 KAGHEVTVAEQGV
+428 KAGHQVTVAKRES

-447 RKEASLM
+447 LEESALR
-454 GLSAWG
+454 GLAAWG

-468 QLRQLGNVS
+468 QLRQMGNVS
-477 LFANSEIGVDDATA
+477 LYAESEIAAADVAG
-491 FEADN
+491 FGADN
-496 IIVATGSDWRADGA
+496 VVVATGSIWRDDGA
-510 GATTFSSIPG
+510 GATTFKAIEG
-520 FAENALTP
+520 FAGNALTP
-528 DDVMAGAQ
+528 DDVMAGAEI
-536 MSGPIVIYDDDHYYM
+536 SGPVVIYDDDHYYM

-556 AQLAT
+556 GHLAAK
-561 QGFEVH
+561 GHEVH

-583 ETPRVL
+583 ESPRVL
-589 DQMVSLG
+589 DDMVELG
-596 VRMHPN
+596 VHMHPN
-602 TTVHGWAGNALK
+602 TTVSRWNGSALEVARADTGQELPQIAGAH
-614 VSRSDSG
+614 
-621 ASLPDIEGGT
+621 
-631 LITVG
+631 LIAVG
-636 ARQPNDTVL
+636 ARLPTDDL
-645 TALRDISDLAQ
+645 LSKLREDPALADCVS
-656 KTTGIGD
+656 GIGD
-663 CLAPNI
+663 CLAPGI

-678 AEARRLIGGHDGD
+678 AEARRLIGD
-691 VRYKRE
+691 VPESGIYKRE
-697 TPVLFER
+697 TPVLFDR